1 MTLNSL
7 RDVRTLTL
15 KMSAGYQGTKFS
27 LVFLIVLTTVTTL
40 RSLAHIFLP
49 DGGANSIAGLDVS
62 VAGGS
67 NLIALFAQWGYTQL
81 LLSVMMWGVIV
92 FARYLVP
99 FALLVQT
106 LDWGG
111 RILVGLMKPVEVA
124 SPPPGEIGSYILW
137 PLCLI
142 AVWFALPKKAA
153 SSQS

>member
-1 MTLNSL
+1 M
-7 RDVRTLTL
+7 RTLTL

-27 LVFLIVLTTVTTL
+27 LVFLIVLTIVTTL

-92 FARYLVP
+92 FARYLIP

-111 RILVGLMKPVEVA
+111 RILVGLMKSVEVA

-142 AVWFALPKKAA
+142 AVWFALPKKVDP
-153 SSQS
+153 

>member
-1 MTLNSL
+1 M
-7 RDVRTLTL
+7 R
-15 KMSAGYQGTKFS
+15 KFS
-27 LVFLIVLTTVTTL
+27 LIFLIVLTTITTL

-62 VAGGS
+62 VAGGN
-67 NLIALFAQWGYTQL
+67 NLIAMFAQWGYTQL

-92 FARYLVP
+92 FARNLLP

-111 RILVGLMKPVEVA
+111 RILVGLMKPIEVA
-124 SPPPGEIGSYILW
+124 EAPPGEIGSYILW

-142 AVWFALPKKAA
+142 ALWFSLRKPTAK
-153 SSQS
+153 

>member
-1 MTLNSL
+1 MRKL
-7 RDVRTLTL
+7 
-15 KMSAGYQGTKFS
+15 S
-27 LVFLIVLTTVTTL
+27 LVFLIVLTTITTL

-62 VAGGS
+62 VAGGD
-67 NLIALFAQWGYTQL
+67 NLVAMFAQWGYTQL

-92 FARYLVP
+92 FARNLLP

-111 RILVGLMKPVEVA
+111 RILVGLMKPIEVA
-124 SPPPGEIGSYILW
+124 EAPPGEIGSYILW

-142 AVWFALPKKAA
+142 ALWFSLRKPTAK
-153 SSQS
+153 

>member
-1 MTLNSL
+1 M
-7 RDVRTLTL
+7 R
-15 KMSAGYQGTKFS
+15 KFS
-27 LVFLIVLTTVTTL
+27 LIFLIVLTTITTL

-62 VAGGS
+62 VAGGD
-67 NLIALFAQWGYTQL
+67 NLVAMFAQWGYTQL

-92 FARYLVP
+92 FARNLLP

-111 RILVGLMKPVEVA
+111 RILVGLMKPIEVA
-124 SPPPGEIGSYILW
+124 EAPPGEIGSYILW

-142 AVWFALPKKAA
+142 ALWFSLRKPTAK
-153 SSQS
+153 

>member
-1 MTLNSL
+1 M
-7 RDVRTLTL
+7 R
-15 KMSAGYQGTKFS
+15 KFS
-27 LVFLIVLTTVTTL
+27 LIFLIVLTTITTL

-62 VAGGS
+62 VEGGD
-67 NLIALFAQWGYTQL
+67 NLVAMFAQWGYTQL

-92 FARYLVP
+92 FARNLLP

-111 RILVGLMKPVEVA
+111 RILVGLMKPIEVA
-124 SPPPGEIGSYILW
+124 EAPPGEIGSYILW

-142 AVWFALPKKAA
+142 ALWFSLRKPTAK
-153 SSQS
+153 

>member
-1 MTLNSL
+1 M
-7 RDVRTLTL
+7 R
-15 KMSAGYQGTKFS
+15 KFS
-27 LVFLIVLTTVTTL
+27 LVFLIVLTTITTL

-62 VAGGS
+62 VAGGD
-67 NLIALFAQWGYTQL
+67 NLVAMFAQWGYTQL

-92 FARYLVP
+92 FARNLLP

-111 RILVGLMKPVEVA
+111 RILVGLMKPIEVA
-124 SPPPGEIGSYILW
+124 EAPPGEIGSYILW

-142 AVWFALPKKAA
+142 ALWFSLRKPAA
-153 SSQS
+153 K

>member
-1 MTLNSL
+1 MRKFTFGSQA
-7 RDVRTLTL
+7 TP
-15 KMSAGYQGTKFS
+15 KYQGTKFS

-62 VAGGS
+62 VAGGN
-67 NLIALFAQWGYTQL
+67 NLVSLFAQWGYTQL
-81 LLSVMMWGVIV
+81 LLSVMMWGVIF
-92 FARYLVP
+92 FARSLVP
-99 FALLVQT
+99 VALLVQT

-142 AVWFALPKKAA
+142 AVWFALPKKLDEAK
-153 SSQS
+153 S

>member
-1 MTLNSL
+1 M
-7 RDVRTLTL
+7 RALTL

-27 LVFLIVLTTVTTL
+27 LVFLIALTTVTTL
-40 RSLAHIFLP
+40 RSLAHIFLR

-67 NLIALFAQWGYTQL
+67 NLIALFAQWGYTQF
-81 LLSVMMWGVIV
+81 LLSAMMWGVIF

-111 RILVGLMKPVEVA
+111 RILIGLMKPVEVA

-142 AVWFALPKKAA
+142 AVWFALPK
-153 SSQS
+153 SSAN

>member
-1 MTLNSL
+1 M
-7 RDVRTLTL
+7 R
-15 KMSAGYQGTKFS
+15 KFS
-27 LVFLIVLTTVTTL
+27 LVFLIVLTTITTL

-62 VAGGS
+62 VAGGD
-67 NLIALFAQWGYTQL
+67 NLVAMFAQWGYTQL

-92 FARYLVP
+92 FARNLLP

-111 RILVGLMKPVEVA
+111 RILVGLMKPIEVA
-124 SPPPGEIGSYILW
+124 EAPPGEIGSYILW

-142 AVWFALPKKAA
+142 ALWFSLPKKT
-153 SSQS
+153 SSSPR